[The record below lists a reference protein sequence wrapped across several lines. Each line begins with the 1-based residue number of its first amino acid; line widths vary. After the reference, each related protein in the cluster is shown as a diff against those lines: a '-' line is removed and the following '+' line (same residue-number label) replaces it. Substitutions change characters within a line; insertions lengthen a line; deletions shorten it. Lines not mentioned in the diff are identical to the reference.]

1 MWRGGHVDT
10 PRWREAA
17 AVWALGSLEGEV
29 AGVRLI
35 QASGAPGGEPAIRLR
50 GATGLT
56 GPSACGAAICPST
69 DTPGPLIIVDGTIT
83 RHSLADINSEDID
96 HVEIVK
102 GAAASS
108 LYGSDA
114 ANGVI
119 QIFTK
124 RGSRIADGALSVTVR
139 NEYGQSFR
147 PTTIPVSLA
156 HPYLVN
162 ASGQY
167 VDTTGALIC
176 TSSKPQTKAN
186 HIAAVPYPT
195 VHAHQAE
202 ILTHNPSYTNYI
214 SIGQR
219 KGNTNF
225 N

>member
-17 AVWALGSLEGEV
+17 AVTALGSLEGKV

-35 QASGAPGGEPAIRLR
+35 QASGAPGGEPTIRLR
-50 GATGLT
+50 GATSLT
-56 GPSACGAAICPST
+56 SPAACGAAICPST

-108 LYGSDA
+108 LYGPDA

-124 RGSRIADGALSVTVR
+124 RGSRIPDGALSVAVR
-139 NEYGQSFR
+139 SEYGQSFR
-147 PTTIPVSLA
+147 PTPIPVSLA

-167 VDTTGALIC
+167 VDLTGALV
-176 TSSKPQTKAN
+176 SSASKPQIKPD
-186 HIAAVPYPT
+186 H
-195 VHAHQAE
+195 
-202 ILTHNPSYTNYI
+202 
-214 SIGQR
+214 
-219 KGNTNF
+219 
-225 N
+225 